1 MSTSS
6 ATAAQGFKAAL
17 VAAITTLNAADPA
30 TLVSFG
36 HPGPA
41 ALNYPNSVSV
51 TSVDAEQDPA
61 TLGTNRAREEVLT
74 AEVVI
79 SCWRPGGPEMESE
92 ASDAA
97 YGLLESIERHVRVT
111 DTTLG
116 GVVRHCFLRA
126 HRSAGATDEEL
137 LDKGRLIVVI
147 AEFVA
152 HVRITG

>member
-6 ATAAQGFKAAL
+6 ATAAQACKAAL
-17 VAAITTLNAADPA
+17 VAAIRTLVDDGE

-36 HPGPA
+36 HPGA
-41 ALNYPNSVSV
+41 AVENYPNSVYV
-51 TSVDAEQDPA
+51 AAVDAEQDPA

-74 AEVVI
+74 VEVVI
-79 SCWRPGGPEMESE
+79 TCWRPGGPEAEE
-92 ASDAA
+92 IASDAA
-97 YGLLESIERHVRVT
+97 YGLLEAAERYVRVT

-116 GVVRHCFLRA
+116 GVVRHCFLRS
-126 HRSAGATDEEL
+126 HRSAGATDDDL
-137 LDKGRLIVVI
+137 LNRGRLIVVV